1 MELDVHFIL
10 LSFLGLLHFQ
20 FEYILCSFWKTQLLS
35 LETDFFFIYFLCG
48 LLLEAPKTSME
59 GLCVCLNPHHVKPR
73 CPLRVCPAEPSPP
86 PCRGDGL
93 LLALS
98 PLVLPFSP
106 TFLSHPSGAPLP
118 PVDLPFL
125 ATAKCVFHFVSVV
138 EYYRCSLVAL
148 NLKLASVFIFFV
160 VLYNSRRK

>member
-1 MELDVHFIL
+1 MYISFYY
-10 LSFLGLLHFQ
+10 LSWDSCTFSLSIC
-20 FEYILCSFWKTQLLS
+20 ILCSFWKTRLLS
-35 LETDFFFIYFLCG
+35 PETKSSSSYISSVVFFWKLRVRPRR
-48 LLLEAPKTSME
+48 ASVSVWK
-59 GLCVCLNPHHVKPR
+59 PHHMKPR
-73 CPLRVCPAEPSPP
+73 CPLRACPAEPSPP

-98 PLVLPFSP
+98 PLILPFTP

-138 EYYRCSLVAL
+138 EDYRCSLVAL
-148 NLKLASVFIFFV
+148 NLKLVSVFVFFV
-160 VLYNSRRK
+160 ILYNSRRK

>member
-1 MELDVHFIL
+1 MCISFYYLSWDSYTFGFFVHPGKLVII
-10 LSFLGLLHFQ
+10 S
-20 FEYILCSFWKTQLLS
+20 WNRVV
-35 LETDFFFIYFLCG
+35 FFIYFLCG

-59 GLCVCLNPHHVKPR
+59 GLCVCLEPPPCGAQAPPEGLPCPR
-73 CPLRVCPAEPSPP
+73 QSLPDAGHAEPSPP

-98 PLVLPFSP
+98 PLILPFTR
-106 TFLSHPSGAPLP
+106 TFPLL

-125 ATAKCVFHFVSVV
+125 ATAKCVFHFVGVV
-138 EYYRCSLVAL
+138 EDCRCSLVAL
-148 NLKLASVFIFFV
+148 NLKLVSVFVFFV